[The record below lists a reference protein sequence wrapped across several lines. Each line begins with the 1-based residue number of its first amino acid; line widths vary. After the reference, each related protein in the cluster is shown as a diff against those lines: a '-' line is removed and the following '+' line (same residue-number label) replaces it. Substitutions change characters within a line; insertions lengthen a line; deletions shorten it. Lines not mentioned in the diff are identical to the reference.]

1 MPTPSV
7 TGLAGLLAACP
18 ADTLIAALMGRDDL
32 DDLARRLDLVCNW
45 ENFGDDHAGDLDRA
59 DRAAL
64 GRALAAAAEP
74 DTERL
79 AGLILAEVHAD
90 MDAGRIPRSAAS
102 FEELHDHVDA
112 NMYLIVLAPFHVFG
126 DCSCT
131 PEPVPDD
138 EPGGEQPYVHA
149 DDCGIRARGGSE
161 DRWIALHEAIATAVS
176 ARLAAEAAAGT
187 PCPGDTAGLEIAG
200 LQVGIIAAA
209 ERAGLPARFEVVA
222 LQAGPGQPDRAIRDT
237 ASGAQAP
244 VPLFAYGE
252 VRRVLAALFSG
263 PELVWVVVSYPDEE
277 AAQAAR
283 ISAVEVRPGSDSPP
297 AGEGDQVVFHCRI
310 GGPR

>member
-1 MPTPSV
+1 MPPV
-7 TGLAGLLAACP
+7 TGLADMLATCP
-18 ADTLIAALMGRDDL
+18 ADTLIAALLGRDDL

-74 DTERL
+74 NVERL
-79 AGLILAEVHAD
+79 AGLILAEVHAH
-90 MDAGRIPRSAAS
+90 MDAGRIPRTVAS

-112 NMYLIVLAPFHVFG
+112 NMYLIVFAPFHVYG

-131 PEPVPDD
+131 PEAIPAD

-176 ARLAAEAAAGT
+176 ARLAAEAAGAA
-187 PCPGDTAGLEIAG
+187 CPGDTAGLEIAG

-237 ASGAQAP
+237 ATGGQAP
-244 VPLFAYGE
+244 VPLFAYGV
-252 VRRVLAALFSG
+252 VRQVLAALFGG
-263 PELVWVVVSYPDEE
+263 PDEVWVVVTYPDEE
-277 AAQAAR
+277 AAQSSRVSGVQARRTAADADDDQQVFR
-283 ISAVEVRPGSDSPP
+283 CPI
-297 AGEGDQVVFHCRI
+297 GD
-310 GGPR
+310 PR